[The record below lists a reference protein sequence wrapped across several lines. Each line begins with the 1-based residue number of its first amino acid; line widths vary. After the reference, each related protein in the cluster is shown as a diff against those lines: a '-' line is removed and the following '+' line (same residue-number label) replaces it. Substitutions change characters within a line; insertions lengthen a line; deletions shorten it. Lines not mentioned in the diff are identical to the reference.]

1 MIEPTTNYF
10 AHLDQGEMSTSAGLE
25 PMLDHATAEERLA
38 RMLASSLARTMCT
51 TTSPES
57 EFRAA
62 MLKRAAELS
71 QLSSYMQQLAGG
83 GADAPIAPPELPRS
97 FTFQEQAALFNA
109 VEQNIPAGVPAT
121 VTSAGLRRSRSL
133 LSIDEPCWEPSEKR
147 ISRRSVSSTSW
158 GSTCSLWSILESS
171 DYLQSIVATS
181 AWCLYKAK
189 LIKVH
194 AGLAERFMLMII
206 MRQHSLIWAE
216 HGASKYECDGHMVLY
231 QVHPDSRQE
240 PALDLQSIWSW
251 EPWLGHLGMGF
262 RWGVCFG
269 STEGSVDPHYFDD
282 GSVTVQLLP
291 HTSRVV

>member
-1 MIEPTTNYF
+1 MPAAFEMRGCKALLNFPLNAHIYSAIKAAKESAASDGTVANSSKSRPTKTHYTPRSSTAASVTDQRASAELAIEALRSRSPLRSASMIEPTTNYF

-121 VTSAGLRRSRSL
+121 VASAGLRRSRSL
-133 LSIDEPCWEPSEKR
+133 LSFDEPCWEPSEKR
-147 ISRRSVSSTSW
+147 ISRRSVASTSW
-158 GSTCSLWSILESS
+158 GSTCSL
-171 DYLQSIVATS
+171 
-181 AWCLYKAK
+181 
-189 LIKVH
+189 
-194 AGLAERFMLMII
+194 
-206 MRQHSLIWAE
+206 
-216 HGASKYECDGHMVLY
+216 
-231 QVHPDSRQE
+231 
-240 PALDLQSIWSW
+240 
-251 EPWLGHLGMGF
+251 
-262 RWGVCFG
+262 
-269 STEGSVDPHYFDD
+269 
-282 GSVTVQLLP
+282 
-291 HTSRVV
+291 